1 MIRILLEFLL
11 PLVLPTLVY
20 AGWMA
25 LEKRRAERLGK
36 GEAPSWR
43 EAPWVWLSLAGV
55 VLAALLLFGLAL
67 MRDTGNAKGQYV
79 PPRMEKDGRIVPGH
93 VEPRGAQR

>member
-36 GEAPSWR
+36 G